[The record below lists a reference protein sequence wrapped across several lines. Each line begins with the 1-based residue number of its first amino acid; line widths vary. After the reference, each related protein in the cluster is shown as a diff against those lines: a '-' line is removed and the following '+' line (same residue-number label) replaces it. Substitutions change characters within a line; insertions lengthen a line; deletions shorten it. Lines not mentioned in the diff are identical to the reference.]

1 LYPPKDTSPPDVSF
15 AAFASAVVSAASID
29 AAYEVVRDAIRDQLH
44 AESWVAEW
52 TGHRWAVQAPIAPA
66 LDEIFTRNCT
76 GDRCTDFSVHASGSS
91 AITVVPLKEALDS
104 PLVLVIDGDWTSIRQ
119 PLIDGVQLLALALR
133 VTRERTAK
141 LDIANVLVDGYA
153 RIRRLS
159 RLGSMEEVAQRV
171 VKDVAAM
178 LGATRVSLA
187 LYRPDAGGLTIVAT
201 EGFSLAAVKDV
212 RIMPGD
218 WVIGH
223 VYSSG
228 RPVLV
233 RDVNVLPSLASTPAR
248 YRTAS
253 FAAVPMLAGAEAV
266 GVITVTDKH
275 DGHAFSRRDELVL
288 RTLSAAAAVA
298 MVAARSN
305 SEVRRLEHAATIDS
319 LTGLLNRPGFDHR
332 IHEEIQRKRREA
344 GNLAVL
350 MADVDDFKTIN
361 DTRGHP
367 VGDEV
372 LKLVAQVIRSSV
384 RVFDLCA
391 RYGGDEFGVVMPNSD
406 RENAIQCAERIRR
419 RLAERAIDDDLGR
432 VSISIGVTVL
442 VPGDDASDLLAR
454 ADQCLYRAKAD
465 GKNVVRAD
473 PPELAA
479 LTIANPIADDPAWMD
494 TRVVAIEDRRA
505 RHLATPGIPPASA
518 LRYVLVVDSQSDR
531 AALCLEASA
540 PFQIGFLKARDGQQA
555 MGIIDRFGAP
565 VLLVVDLSLPVNHG
579 FELVEH
585 LRGRHGDRSEVVA
598 WAASREIREYASARL
613 RDCGLHVIAGDASR
627 AMVRGA
633 IERALERQAPPPRAE
648 AVRSALTAEQIQRV
662 IAELTYEAR
671 QIVQAAGV
679 AVYLQAPGEQA
690 YRATFS
696 WESDHP
702 IPSST
707 TSLPRAFHEIA
718 AHGRS
723 VYTPALTPAA
733 NAAGT
738 GDALRGLV
746 GVPIARDG
754 EVLGALCVFDI
765 VPISMS
771 HGQIVALERLGRA
784 VIGAIA
790 PDPASAV
797 ALALHT
803 APPAAERP
811 ATTLI
816 NRPSDWPAGLLE
828 RVGGEFA
835 VARELTRARREGVDL
850 SVALFEI
857 GPLGDDIELEQSI
870 AHASDTLLKTIRQS
884 DLPIRWSGHEF
895 VVVLPGLSGAVAR
908 AVAERVRAALQ
919 AAAHEGVAVAGI
931 VTKLQGDESC
941 GDVVSRVRAR
951 ARITRGGGHNRI
963 VEMS

>member
-1 LYPPKDTSPPDVSF
+1 LYPPKDTSRSPLSF
-15 AAFASAVVSAASID
+15 AAVASAVASAATVD
-29 AAYEVVRDAIRDQLH
+29 AAYEVVRDAIRDRLH
-44 AESWVAEW
+44 AESWFVEW
-52 TGHRWAVQAPIAPA
+52 TGSRWTVHAPIAIAPA
-66 LDEIFTRNCT
+66 VDEFFTRNGI
-76 GDRCTDFSVHASGSS
+76 GDRCSDFSVHASGSS
-91 AITVVPLKEALDS
+91 AITIVPLNEALDS
-104 PLVLVIDGDWTSIRQ
+104 SAVLVIEGDWTPIRQ
-119 PLIDGVQLLALALR
+119 PLIDGVQLLALGLR
-133 VTRERTAK
+133 VARERTAT
-141 LDIANVLVDGYA
+141 LDIADVLVDGYA

-159 RLGSMEEVAQRV
+159 RLGSIDEVAQRV

-187 LYRPDAGGLTIVAT
+187 LYRPDTGGLTIAAT
-201 EGFSLAAVKDV
+201 EGFSLADV
-212 RIMPGD
+212 RDVRFLPGD

-223 VYSSG
+223 VYASR
-228 RPVLV
+228 RPVFV
-233 RDVNVLPSLASTPAR
+233 RDVKVLPGFASNPAR

-266 GVITVTDKH
+266 GVIAVADKH

-298 MVAARSN
+298 VVAARSHG
-305 SEVRRLEHAATIDS
+305 ELRRLEHAATTDS

-344 GNLAVL
+344 GSLAVL

-372 LKLVAQVIRSSV
+372 LKLVAHVIRSSV

-406 RENAIQCAERIRR
+406 RESAIQCAERIRR
-419 RLAERAIDDDLGR
+419 RLAERAIDDELGR
-432 VSISIGVTVL
+432 VTISIGVTVL
-442 VPGDDASDLLAR
+442 APGEDASDLLAR

-473 PPELAA
+473 PPNVAA
-479 LTIANPIADDPAWMD
+479 VTIAQPIASDDAWMD

-505 RHLATPGIPPASA
+505 RQLAAPGPPPVSA
-518 LRYVLVVDSQSDR
+518 LRYVLVVDSQADR
-531 AALCLEASA
+531 AALCLEAVA

-565 VLLVVDLSLPVNHG
+565 VLLVVDLSLPVNRG

-585 LRGRHGDRSEVVA
+585 LRGRHGDQSEVVA
-598 WAASREIREYASARL
+598 WAASRELREYAGARL
-613 RDCGLHVIAGDASR
+613 RERGLHVIAGDASR
-627 AMVRGA
+627 AALRGA
-633 IERALERQAPPPRAE
+633 IERALERQVPPPKAE
-648 AVRSALTAEQIQRV
+648 PVRSALTAEQIQRV
-662 IAELTYEAR
+662 TAELTYEAR

-690 YRATFS
+690 YRATYS
-696 WESDHP
+696 WESDRP

-707 TSLPRAFHEIA
+707 TSLPRAFHEITE
-718 AHGRS
+718 HGRS
-723 VYTPALTPAA
+723 VYTPSVTPEA

-746 GVPIARDG
+746 GVPIARDRD
-754 EVLGALCVFDI
+754 VLGALCVFDI
-765 VPISMS
+765 VPITMS
-771 HGQIVALERLGRA
+771 HGQTVALEKLGRS
-784 VIGAIA
+784 VIGAMSSDSA
-790 PDPASAV
+790 TAV
-797 ALALHT
+797 APALQT
-803 APPAAERP
+803 ALPAVERSA
-811 ATTLI
+811 ATLL

-857 GPLGDDIELEQSI
+857 GPLNDDTEVEQSI
-870 AHASDTLLKTIRQS
+870 AHASETLLKTIRQS
-884 DLPIRWSGHEF
+884 DLPIRWSGREF
-895 VVVLPGLSGAVAR
+895 VVVLPGLSGEIAR

-919 AAAHEGVAVAGI
+919 AAAPEGMAVAGI
-931 VTKLQGDESC
+931 VTTLEGDESC

-951 ARITRGGGHNRI
+951 ARLIRGGAHNRI
-963 VEMS
+963 V